1 MCAADMASLHDI
13 YENVDEDE
21 ECNKTDYILQF
32 LWRDMTSDFDVLGPY
47 FTSSGTIEARHLHTI
62 VIKTFLVFNQ
72 YQFRV
77 RGLLCDGASSNLSL
91 LKQFCSHI
99 KGEEISSSF
108 MCPFDGEKI
117 HLIICPSHQ
126 VSQYFHLQL

>member
-47 FTSSGTIEARHLHTI
+47 L
-62 VIKTFLVFNQ
+62 
-72 YQFRV
+72 
-77 RGLLCDGASSNLSL
+77 
-91 LKQFCSHI
+91 
-99 KGEEISSSF
+99 
-108 MCPFDGEKI
+108 P
-117 HLIICPSHQ
+117 HQ
-126 VSQYFHLQL
+126 AL